1 MLAFFLGGSRRGCG
15 EAGGCF
21 AGFVAGTALRAGT
34 FWAQDSAEH
43 PRRAVG
49 FVAIGGAPRKTLT
62 SKCDRLLASELEVE
76 INECAYF
83 ERRVLSA
90 NVNEIQH
97 WFPQGMVRENRNKD
111 VLEDWILK
119 ELLR

>member
-49 FVAIGGAPRKTLT
+49 FVVIGGAP
-62 SKCDRLLASELEVE
+62 
-76 INECAYF
+76 
-83 ERRVLSA
+83 
-90 NVNEIQH
+90 
-97 WFPQGMVRENRNKD
+97 
-111 VLEDWILK
+111 
-119 ELLR
+119 